1 MAGGGTGSFGG
12 PGGSKPYTPPFNV
25 TTAGTGAG
33 TMGTGKPPVVI
44 KPNANITF
52 FGPGAFAWNENIPGG
67 AGYQWNQDQGA
78 EPIAIAFIGD
88 NVTGRYLP
96 STIVREGATPGSPIS
111 MDEALQKIITEKMAK
126 PGGIQELKTLLD
138 QKQMYANP
146 KLSANSIAQ
155 GDAPDPLFSQAL
167 ANALIYA
174 TAANSALA
182 ATQTGSPKILS
193 LDAYL
198 ANAPVTGSYSSSSFG
213 GSGGTKRNVVH
224 QKFKP
229 EEFEIAIDQLFQQ
242 TVGRGASEDELNDFV
257 SKLQAYEKKNP
268 QVTVSKTSGNTTTQ
282 TQSGGVDSN
291 TMQSIMREEALA
303 NPEAEGYNKATKYL
317 DYFMDAIKSPIE
329 LG

>member
-33 TMGTGKPPVVI
+33 TMGTGKPPVTI
-44 KPNANITF
+44 KPTGNL
-52 FGPGAFAWNENIPGG
+52 FGPGAFAWNDSVN
-67 AGYQWNQDQGA
+67 GYQWNQQPA
-78 EPIAIAFIGD
+78 EQPIAIAFIGD
-88 NVTGRYLP
+88 NLTGKYLP
-96 STIVREGATPGSPIS
+96 STITSMGAAAGSPIS
-111 MDEALQKIITEKMAK
+111 MDEALQKIITEKMSK

-146 KLSANSIAQ
+146 KSSANSIAQ

-174 TAANSALA
+174 TAANTALA
-182 ATQTGSPKILS
+182 ATQTGTQKILS
-193 LDAYL
+193 FDAYL
-198 ANAPVTGSYSSSSFG
+198 ANAPVTGSYSSTSFG
-213 GSGGTKRNVVH
+213 GGGGTQRQVVH

-268 QVTVSKTSGNTTTQ
+268 QVTVSTKSGNTTTQ